1 MVASRLANY
10 VVFPCSE
17 ERGQAVQ
24 LFCEVGLGGL
34 NLNRKELNR
43 SECAWASDTK
53 MIKSI
58 KASSDCLLLRLPF
71 EFSRAQGGGM
81 CLRQ

>member
-24 LFCEVGLGGL
+24 LFCEVGLGG
-34 NLNRKELNR
+34 RKKIVFEQEKR
-43 SECAWASDTK
+43 TES
-53 MIKSI
+53 
-58 KASSDCLLLRLPF
+58 LR
-71 EFSRAQGGGM
+71 M
-81 CLRQ
+81 CMG

>member
-24 LFCEVGLGGL
+24 LFCEVG
-34 NLNRKELNR
+34 
-43 SECAWASDTK
+43 WVV
-53 MIKSI
+53 
-58 KASSDCLLLRLPF
+58 F
-71 EFSRAQGGGM
+71 EFEQEITESVRTCGLM
-81 CLRQ
+81 I